1 MTTLDCADPSLLVDK
16 RNESLSAL
24 QALVLLNNGFMLVQ
38 SKEFAKRLE
47 RDFPKQQQVENAFLI
62 ALGRRPTQSE
72 LESLTAL
79 AAQYSLADLA
89 RVLFNLNE
97 FSFVD

>member
-1 MTTLDCADPSLLVDK
+1 
-16 RNESLSAL
+16 
-24 QALVLLNNGFMLVQ
+24 
-38 SKEFAKRLE
+38 
-47 RDFPKQQQVENAFLI
+47 
-62 ALGRRPTQSE
+62 
-72 LESLTAL
+72 L